1 MRMFSY
7 YIDRGHSLN
16 ELINLTTDEK
26 DFYIASMF
34 YNIEKNT
41 KEKVKIAQISN
52 PFVYGLKE

>member
-26 DFYIASMF
+26 DFYIASMI
-34 YNIEKNT
+34 YNTEKNT
-41 KEKVKIAQISN
+41 KEKVTIAQISN
-52 PFVYGLKE
+52 PFIYGQKE